1 MKRLTLAFAITTAV
15 IFTASISIAAQ
26 GKGHGGGPKPKLS
39 KAAHPPKVH
48 TQGSGKVKTTG
59 AGKAAGV
66 PKAHGPNKVSGQGKI
81 KAHDGSKKGPKS
93 HVGTSGPALTPVQQ
107 KLQKNTNLADKLSG
121 RVPSGT
127 DLMLASDGFRNLGQF
142 VAAVNVSNN
151 LGIPF
156 ADLKARMVNDGLSL
170 GQAIKAER
178 SDVDFVRESRRAEND
193 AAFLIRTTEAQTA
206 KKPKKH

>member
-15 IFTASISIAAQ
+15 IFAASISTAAQ

-39 KAAHPPKVH
+39 KAVHPPKVH
-48 TQGSGKVKTTG
+48 AQGSGKVKTTG
-59 AGKAAGV
+59 GSKAAGV
-66 PKAHGPNKVSGQGKI
+66 PKAHGQNKVTGQGKI
-81 KAHDGSKKGPKS
+81 KAHDGNKKSKS
-93 HVGTSGPALTPVQQ
+93 HAGTSGPGLTSVQQ

-121 RVPSGT
+121 RVPPGT

-178 SDVDFVRESRRAEND
+178 SDVDFVREARRAESD
-193 AAFLIRTTEAQTA
+193 AAFVIRTTEAQTA